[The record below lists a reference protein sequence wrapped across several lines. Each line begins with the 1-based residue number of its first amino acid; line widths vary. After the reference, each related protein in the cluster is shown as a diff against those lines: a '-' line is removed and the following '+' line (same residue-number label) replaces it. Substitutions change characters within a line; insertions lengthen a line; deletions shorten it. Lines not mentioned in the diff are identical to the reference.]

1 MDWTSAKLVLGDTN
15 ILKKLQEYEK
25 DNISDA
31 LLKKLKEYVEH
42 PDFVPE
48 KVATQSKVCKCM
60 CMWVR
65 AIDMYA
71 KVYRVVQPKKK
82 RFVDIH
88 SLFIKEILVLFSL
101 PHFAH
106 EILFRL

>member
-1 MDWTSAKLVLGDTN
+1 VLFINKRRVLTNRLDWASAKLVLGDTDF
-15 ILKKLQEYEK
+15 LKKLQGYEK
-25 DNISDA
+25 DKISDA

-48 KVATQSKVCKCM
+48 KVATQSKVCRSL

-71 KVYRVVQPKKK
+71 RIYRVVEPKKK
-82 RFVDIH
+82 RFVDI
-88 SLFIKEILVLFSL
+88 
-101 PHFAH
+101 PP
-106 EILFRL
+106 